1 MLNPRILIAS
11 AASFILILAATN
23 YVTNTGYDK
32 VMPKL
37 EEQKQMIIERQKLFS
52 GYIQEDL
59 EDIGASTRDY
69 ETASV
74 PQVTGESPG
83 IERAPMPR
91 RPVGTWMGVR
101 RGDEANMAVMR
112 FDKRQYWLMIKDPI
126 AGEITEKGKYDFQF
140 DSIRLKPEDGEPYLL
155 NYYMISGKGIQLY
168 GYDYSFNFE
177 KADNIDLDF

>member
-11 AASFILILAATN
+11 AASFILILATFN

-37 EEQKQMIIERQKLFS
+37 EERKQKVIERQKLFS
-52 GYIQEDL
+52 EYIQEDL

-74 PQVTGESPG
+74 PQVTSDYPG
-83 IERAPMPR
+83 AERGSIAR
-91 RPVGTWMGVR
+91 RPVGTWMGVK

-112 FDKRQYWLMIKDPI
+112 FDKQQYWLLIKDPM
-126 AGEITEKGKYDFQF
+126 AGEITEKGRYDFQF
-140 DSIRLKPEDGEPYLL
+140 DSIRFKPEDGEPYLM

-177 KADNIDLDF
+177 KAENISLDF